1 MAQARG
7 TAAKQAERKS
17 KPAAKSTTRAVKD
30 LATRDAAKVKGGAK
44 RRIVPC
50 V

>member
-1 MAQARG
+1 MAQGRS
-7 TAAKQAERKS
+7 TAAKQAARKS
-17 KPAAKSTTRAVKD
+17 TSATKGTSRSMKD
-30 LATRDAAKVKGGAK
+30 LAAKDAAKVKGGAK